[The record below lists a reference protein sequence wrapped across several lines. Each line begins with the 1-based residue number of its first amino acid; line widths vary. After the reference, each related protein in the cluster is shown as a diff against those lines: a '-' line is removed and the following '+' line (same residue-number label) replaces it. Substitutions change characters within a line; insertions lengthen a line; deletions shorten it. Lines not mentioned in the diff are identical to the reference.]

1 MNNISLLIAYDGSD
15 FFGWQKTR
23 MGPSVESTL
32 QLVLEKI
39 LQHPIQLQAA
49 SRTDRGV
56 HAEGQ
61 VVNFFTEKTLHTDFI
76 KSINALLPKSITVLQ
91 LKQAP
96 PEFHP
101 TLLTLSKTYAYQICY
116 GSIQLPQHRF
126 FSWHVPYELDLEA
139 MRKGSQLLIGEHDF
153 SAFCNMR
160 KNLNYE
166 DRRRTLFSLDLHAH
180 SPNRLRIEV
189 CGNHFLYKMVR
200 NLVGTL
206 VHVGRHKI
214 PFQKISEILESK
226 SRPLAGVTAPAHGL
240 TLREIFYP
248 ETYRMLRID

>member
-1 MNNISLLIAYDGSD
+1 MHNISLLIAYDGTD
-15 FFGWQKTR
+15 FFGWQKTA
-23 MGPSVESTL
+23 MGPSVEATL
-32 QLVLEKI
+32 QLVLEQI

-61 VVNFFTEKTLHTDFI
+61 VVNFFTDKTLKNDLI

-91 LKQAP
+91 LKHAP
-96 PEFHP
+96 YEFHP
-101 TLLTLSKTYAYQICY
+101 TLLTSGKTYTYQICY

-126 FSWHVPYELDLEA
+126 YSWHVPYQLDLEA
-139 MRKGSQLLIGEHDF
+139 MTKGSHLLIGEHDF

-166 DRRRTLFSLDLHAH
+166 DRRRTIFSLNLHTH
-180 SPNRLRIEV
+180 SPSRLKIEIK
-189 CGNHFLYKMVR
+189 GNHFLYKMVR

-214 PFQKISEILESK
+214 PFQKISEILKSK

-240 TLREIFYP
+240 TLREILYP
-248 ETYRMLRID
+248 EKYKMFRSD